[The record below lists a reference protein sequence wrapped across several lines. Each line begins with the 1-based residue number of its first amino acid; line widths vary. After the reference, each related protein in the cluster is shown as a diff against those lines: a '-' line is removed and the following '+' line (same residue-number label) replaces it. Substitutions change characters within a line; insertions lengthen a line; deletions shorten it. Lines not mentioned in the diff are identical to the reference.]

1 MIGENYMK
9 ELQVLIAASKLS
21 GAGSATEK
29 QKLLSGCKTETMEW
43 FLQIAANPFK
53 TTKVSKLNIIDAS
66 TIKEDA
72 FQNIKDKISYLLTVK
87 AAKDEDRNYLEDNLS
102 YLDASYDE
110 KEMLVK
116 ILTKNLNIGIGTSII
131 NKVFGKNF
139 IPDLEL
145 MAAQDDM
152 TQIDTSKTNYAEIKY
167 DGVRVIAVEE
177 KDGVTFYTRNFN
189 ILNSELMPS
198 IEKEAFDFIE
208 TMNLPIVVKADGL
221 CAGKGV
227 IIAQSKDEAKTAVS
241 DMLSGASFGD
251 AGTSVVV
258 EEYLD
263 GYELSV
269 FAICDGENYKVL
281 PAAQDH
287 KRVGD
292 GDTGPNTG
300 GMGAYAPTPLVND
313 DIYKKIEE
321 RVIKPTL
328 KGMQNEGAPFE
339 GVLFIGVMVVK
350 GEPIILE
357 YNVRFGDPECEILM
371 PLLATPVSELFYK
384 GATKQLDKLDIKIK
398 DEFGVGVVIAS
409 ENYPY
414 SSSKPA
420 EITVDEIE
428 NELSSSSHISYAG
441 VEKIDGKLMATGGRV
456 LVCVG
461 FGKTI
466 KEARDNAYKLTTKVH
481 FSGKKCRSDI
491 AYQALK

>member
-1 MIGENYMK
+1 MNILILGSGGREFSIGLSIFKENAHNLFFMPGNG
-9 ELQVLIAASKLS
+9 ATDKL
-21 GAGSATEK
+21 GK
-29 QKLLSGCKTETMEW
+29 
-43 FLQIAANPFK
+43 
-53 TTKVSKLNIIDAS
+53 NI
-66 TIKEDA
+66 
-72 FQNIKDKISYLLTVK
+72 NIKDYNDLAIW
-87 AAKDEDRNYLEDNLS
+87 AKDNSIDLTIVGPE
-102 YLDASYDE
+102 AP
-110 KEMLVK
+110 LV
-116 ILTKNLNIGIGTSII
+116 
-131 NKVFGKNF
+131 
-139 IPDLEL
+139 
-145 MAAQDDM
+145 
-152 TQIDTSKTNYAEIKY
+152 
-167 DGVRVIAVEE
+167 DGVVDIFKKHNLTIFGPSAAAARLEGSKVYM
-177 KDGVTFYTRNFN
+177 KN
-189 ILNSELMPS
+189 ILKKYNIPTAAFIETSN
-198 IEKEAFDFIE
+198 EKEAYDFIE

-398 DEFGVGVVIAS
+398 NEYGVGVVIAS

-414 SSSKPA
+414 SSSKPV
-420 EITVDEIE
+420 EITVDEIG
-428 NELSSSSHISYAG
+428 NELSNCSHISYAG

-491 AYQALK
+491 AYQVLK